1 MKISKFRYYCT
12 EKERLSWVRAGVF
25 CEGTKFGDM
34 VYGVELTEVTK
45 LKKPRPKKDEADK

>member
-45 LKKPRPKKDEADK
+45 LKKPRPKK